1 MASAVHTVQIL
12 DPQSG
17 TDFYDRVIVAQRIAV
32 PYTATTGTAY
42 PITFAEGLPSAYSV
56 FITPS
61 TDILKPAGV
70 TLKTSTGFT
79 VTLPGAITVAG
90 VMDILVFA
98 S

>member
-1 MASAVHTVQIL
+1 
-12 DPQSG
+12 
-17 TDFYDRVIVAQRIAV
+17 
-32 PYTATTGTAY
+32 
-42 PITFAEGLPSAYSV
+42 V